1 MVKLHTDEEIE
12 KYIQAIKL
20 FNKNIKDLRSFQTV
34 DKVYKNTLSTVQK
47 IPLLLVVFLF

>member
-20 FNKNIKDLRSFQTV
+20 FNKNIKDLRSFIFFILCQQSENCNH
-34 DKVYKNTLSTVQK
+34 K
-47 IPLLLVVFLF
+47 

>member
-34 DKVYKNTLSTVQK
+34 DKVYKNTFAQQFTFYIFYTLSTV
-47 IPLLLVVFLF
+47 